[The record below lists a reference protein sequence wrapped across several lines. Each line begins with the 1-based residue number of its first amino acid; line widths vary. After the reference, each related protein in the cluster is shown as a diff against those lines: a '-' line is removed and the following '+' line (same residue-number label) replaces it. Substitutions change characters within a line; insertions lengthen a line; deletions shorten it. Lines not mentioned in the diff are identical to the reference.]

1 VRFIVADNIRMSLKV
16 KALILAASHFS
27 LSHYHT

>member
-1 VRFIVADNIRMSLKV
+1 MSLKV